1 MLLQISEDNTDCE
14 RISMAKGRKRS
25 VNKPN
30 NILGGDTTKKLI
42 ILLSMILIGILLI
55 AYRSNFEYWADSF
68 ISYNQILFALSLI
81 LFILIIIIVLS
92 DFKNILKFE
101 LIGTIIVAVGVI
113 ILMLVPS
120 GNYLGMGSI
129 GGSSTI
135 LFGVGGI
142 ILIVGAI
149 FLMRNGGY
157 IGVCLLSLLII
168 MAVSAFYMMGD
179 GEAIQ
184 YTENTFLMTNY
195 AIILFIICFLLLIY
209 NDLKFF
215 YLAKLIREEKN
226 LRKKKEYEKALSL
239 CNRAL
244 LIYPFFATAW
254 NNKGNLYINLGK
266 KKDAMECYKKAID
279 INPDYDLARNNL
291 KIAQK
296 S

>member
-1 MLLQISEDNTDCE
+1 
-14 RISMAKGRKRS
+14 MAKGRMKS
-25 VNKPN
+25 ENKPN

-42 ILLSMILIGILLI
+42 ILISMILIGILLI

-68 ISYNQILFALSLI
+68 ITYNQILFAISLV

-92 DFKNILKFE
+92 DFKNIIKYE
-101 LIGTIIVAVGVI
+101 LFGTIIIAVGVI

-120 GNYLGMGSI
+120 GNFLGIGSMGDS
-129 GGSSTI
+129 GAA

-142 ILIVGAI
+142 VLIVGAI
-149 FLMRNGGY
+149 FLMRSGGY
-157 IGVCLLSLLII
+157 IGVCLLSLLLI
-168 MAVSAFYMMGD
+168 MSVSAFYMLGS

-184 YTENTFLMTNY
+184 YTDNTFLMTNY

-226 LRKKKEYEKALSL
+226 LRKKKEYKKALSL
-239 CNRAL
+239 CDKAL
-244 LIYPFFATAW
+244 FIYPFFATAW

-266 KKDAMECYKKAID
+266 KKDAMECYKKAIA
-279 INPDYDLARNNL
+279 INPNYDLARNNL

-296 S
+296 F